1 MSTIYSRKDRS
12 RRRGHGRRRRDDDG
26 RTVGPRP
33 DDPRVVRSR
42 AAVVEA
48 ARSLFLTKGY
58 AGTTM
63 DEIAAAAGLTKRTL
77 YNNYADKHQLFTLIV
92 TEVSAFAEA
101 FARGLYDE
109 LESVD
114 TAGNLRATLD
124 DLAQRMTRMIARP
137 EIIALRRLLVGESRD
152 FPALATEYFDR
163 APGQVLDALAKGFVR
178 LSRAGLLTLSDPHRA
193 AAQFAYLIVGEPL
206 DRAML
211 TGVLPPAEEIST
223 CAREGVETFLA
234 RYATARTRTAAR
246 LGAYRPDVDSR

>member
-1 MSTIYSRKDRS
+1 MSAIHARKNRS
-12 RRRGHGRRRRDDDG
+12 KRGHGRRHRDDGG
-26 RTVGPRP
+26 RAAGPRP

-48 ARSLFLTKGY
+48 ARSLFLTKGH

-77 YNNYADKHQLFTLIV
+77 YNNYADKNQLFTLIV
-92 TEVSAFAEA
+92 SDVIAYAED

-109 LESVD
+109 LGSAV
-114 TAGNLRATLD
+114 TASNLHATLD
-124 DLAQRMTRMIARP
+124 DLAQRMARMIARR
-137 EIIALRRLLVGESRD
+137 EIIALRRLLVGESRA
-152 FPALATEYFDR
+152 FPALAAEYFDR
-163 APGQVLDALAKGFVR
+163 APGQVIDALAKAFAR
-178 LSRAGLLTLSDPHRA
+178 LGRAGLLTLSDPHRA

-211 TGVLPPAEEIST
+211 TGVLPPAEEISA

-234 RYATARTRTAAR
+234 RYATVRRRAR
-246 LGAYRPDVDSR
+246 G